1 MARPAKTAPPKRNA
15 ILDGAWRV
23 FLQHGYALATMDE
36 IAAAAGVSKRTVY
49 DHFSSKER
57 LFGAIVE
64 RRRDEMLKGLAADHL
79 DERDPEGALTRFGSR
94 HLAMAMS
101 PPVLELYRVVL
112 AEVPRLP
119 DPARIMFDAGLD
131 PVVERL
137 AAYLERLM
145 KLGAIC
151 PDDPKRCA
159 EAFIGLLAGYPTT
172 RKLMGMA
179 GGASPRDLS
188 AQVRLAVRIFLDG
201 CGARSRRRAR
211 RG

>member
-1 MARPAKTAPPKRNA
+1 MPRPARTAPPKRDA
-15 ILDGAWRV
+15 ILDGAWGV
-23 FLQHGYALATMDE
+23 FLKHGYALATMDE

-49 DHFSSKER
+49 DHFPSKEQ

-64 RRRDEMLKGLAADHL
+64 RRRDEMLQGLAADEL
-79 DERDPEGALTRFGSR
+79 DERDPERALTRFGSR
-94 HLAMAMS
+94 HLGMAMS

-119 DPARIMFDAGLD
+119 DPARIMFDGGLD
-131 PVVERL
+131 RVVERL

-145 KLGAIC
+145 KLGTIRQ
-151 PDDPKRCA
+151 DDPKRCA

-172 RKLMGMA
+172 RKLMGVA
-179 GGASPRDLS
+179 GGASARDLS
-188 AQVRLAVRIFLDG
+188 AQVRLAVRIFLNG
-201 CGARSRRRAR
+201 CGARPRRRAR